1 MFPQLQFREFL
12 ELYFFIEQAGELPV
26 VILRLELGMT
36 ISKNSW
42 SWSCAKQALNESA
55 FILLVFFPQQTICRI
70 LVFLKLYNFITD
82 ESISLDLRNQL
93 IKKCRDNLSIKS

>member
-42 SWSCAKQALNESA
+42 SLSCAKQALNESA
-55 FILLVFFPQQTICRI
+55 FILLVFFPNKQSAE
-70 LVFLKLYNFITD
+70 FLFSSSYTTL
-82 ESISLDLRNQL
+82 
-93 IKKCRDNLSIKS
+93 

>member
-1 MFPQLQFREFL
+1 MFPQLQFRVFL

-55 FILLVFFPQQTICRI
+55 FILLVFFSNKQSAE
-70 LVFLKLYNFITD
+70 FLFSSSYATL
-82 ESISLDLRNQL
+82 
-93 IKKCRDNLSIKS
+93 